1 MPMALNTQL
10 SENED
15 HFVVSQIIHLIYFE
29 AMEVFFFFNTST
41 TTLVSKSGWIQI
53 ICPI

>member
-29 AMEVFFFFNTST
+29 AMEVFFF
-41 TTLVSKSGWIQI
+41 
-53 ICPI
+53 